1 MNKVL
6 SEVTGLLNDYSPKEA
21 LIRLSGLQN
30 MTEQSYRLKEECKKL
45 LRQQLLYL
53 LREAKETND
62 YDEMER
68 LLKDYTNFLG
78 KDRHYKLYYK
88 EILLER
94 ERERENE
101 IEEKNRKLLEEKKKQ
116 EEIDRAFNRG
126 LIILLLVI
134 GIIVV
139 IIAGYLI

>member
-1 MNKVL
+1 MNEVL
-6 SEVTGLLNDYSPKEA
+6 RKATQLLSDYNPKEA
-21 LIRLSGLQN
+21 LIKLSGLQN
-30 MTEQSYRLKEECKKL
+30 PSEESFRLKEECKKL

-62 YDEMER
+62 YNEMER

-94 ERERENE
+94 ERENE
-101 IEEKNRKLLEEKKKQ
+101 IEEKNRKLLEEEKKQ
-116 EEIDRAFNRG
+116 EEIDRAFNRA
-126 LIILLLVI
+126 LIIILLVI

-139 IIAGYLI
+139 SYLI

>member
-94 ERERENE
+94 ERENE

-116 EEIDRAFNRG
+116 EEIDRAFNRA
-126 LIILLLVI
+126 LIIVLLVI

-139 IIAGYLI
+139 SYLI